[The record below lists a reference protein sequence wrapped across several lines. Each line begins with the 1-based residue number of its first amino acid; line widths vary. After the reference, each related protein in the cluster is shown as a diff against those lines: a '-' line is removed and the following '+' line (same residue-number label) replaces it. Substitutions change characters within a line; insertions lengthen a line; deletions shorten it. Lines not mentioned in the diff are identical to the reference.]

1 MGAEIGHPVRPDIEL
16 KSSTTVSRSF
26 QKVAVFTEVLWFFK
40 IAQIFPP
47 DLGYFCNKLCQTK
60 NFQKS
65 PNLVTLRTSK
75 NI

>member
-40 IAQIFPP
+40 IAQIFSP
-47 DLGYFCNKLCQTK
+47 DLGYFCNKLCHQE
-60 NFQKS
+60 
-65 PNLVTLRTSK
+65 LSK
-75 NI
+75 IAQSGHTADI